1 MVDYIVEYERW
12 LSSSYISDEER
23 QELAAI
29 KDNDG
34 EIKSRFFK
42 PLEFGTA
49 GLRGI
54 MGAGINRMNAHV
66 IKQATQGLAEIILQ
80 AGGKA
85 RERGVVICHDCR
97 IKSREFALEAAKVM
111 AGNGIYVRIFEDL
124 RPTPELSFAV
134 RYYGAIAGINITA
147 SHNPKE
153 YNGYKVYWEDGAQLP
168 PEHAEQVAAAMGG
181 IDVLGGAR
189 QMALDKAERQG
200 LVEVLGEETDEIFL
214 SKVLEQAIDP
224 GGVAKGFENLKIA
237 YTPFHG
243 TGYRLVPE
251 ALRRLGVR
259 ELFCIPEQM
268 QVDGSFPTVTSP
280 NPEDEEGFSLAL
292 EYARRQES
300 DIIIGT
306 DPDSDRLAVMVRADG
321 DYRLITGNQLGV
333 LLLNYIIEARKRK
346 GTLPANAAALK
357 TIVSTEMARA
367 VAEANGVYITD
378 TFTGFKFMAEK
389 IKEFEETGS
398 YRVIFSFEE
407 SIGYMIGDFV
417 RDKDA
422 VTCAVLVAEMAAWY
436 RLRGMSLSDAL
447 DELYER
453 YGYYAEKTVN
463 LVMPGL
469 DGLENMKRLMASL
482 RKSPPDAIG
491 GRRVVR
497 VRDYLEGTARA
508 SGGSTKEPL
517 PIKGSDVLYFEL
529 EDESLFI
536 VRPSGTEPKIKIYNL
551 VRGESKEDCDRKI
564 KAAMKEIED
573 IKEKYM

>member
-1 MVDYIVEYERW
+1 
-12 LSSSYISDEER
+12 
-23 QELAAI
+23 
-29 KDNDG
+29 
-34 EIKSRFFK
+34 
-42 PLEFGTA
+42 
-49 GLRGI
+49 
-54 MGAGINRMNAHV
+54 
-66 IKQATQGLAEIILQ
+66 
-80 AGGKA
+80 
-85 RERGVVICHDCR
+85 
-97 IKSREFALEAAKVM
+97 
-111 AGNGIYVRIFEDL
+111 
-124 RPTPELSFAV
+124 
-134 RYYGAIAGINITA
+134 
-147 SHNPKE
+147 
-153 YNGYKVYWEDGAQLP
+153 
-168 PEHAEQVAAAMGG
+168 
-181 IDVLGGAR
+181 
-189 QMALDKAERQG
+189 
-200 LVEVLGEETDEIFL
+200 
-214 SKVLEQAIDP
+214 
-224 GGVAKGFENLKIA
+224 
-237 YTPFHG
+237 
-243 TGYRLVPE
+243 
-251 ALRRLGVR
+251 
-259 ELFCIPEQM
+259 
-268 QVDGSFPTVTSP
+268 
-280 NPEDEEGFSLAL
+280 
-292 EYARRQES
+292 
-300 DIIIGT
+300 
-306 DPDSDRLAVMVRADG
+306 MVRADG

-508 SGGSTKEPL
+508 SGGAQR
-517 PIKGSDVLYFEL
+517 
-529 EDESLFI
+529 SLCQSRARMCFI
-536 VRPSGTEPKIKIYNL
+536 SSWRM
-551 VRGESKEDCDRKI
+551 
-564 KAAMKEIED
+564 KAHS
-573 IKEKYM
+573 